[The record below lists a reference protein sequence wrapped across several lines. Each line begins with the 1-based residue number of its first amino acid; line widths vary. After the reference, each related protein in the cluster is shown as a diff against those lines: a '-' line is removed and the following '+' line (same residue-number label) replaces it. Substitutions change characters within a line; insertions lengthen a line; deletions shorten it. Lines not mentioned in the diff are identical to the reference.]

1 MRLSL
6 ISNLF
11 SVFWGFFLDPS
22 KKRLPLVSVEGAH
35 KALELGRDSD

>member
-11 SVFWGFFLDPS
+11 LGFWVFFDPS